1 MNIQDTQISF
11 RAGLTSRMR
20 SDIKS
25 CDIEKIS
32 RYFQEHNIKTDFRG
46 NKTIAWCSLKSFEI
60 IKKFNQMFG
69 LNLGSPN
76 GIFVED
82 FKALRCENEQA
93 LGFLNFAPTKLY
105 TQNDKIIDGKTIFF
119 NEYKDYNY
127 SQGNHIWEK
136 IDEIADNNF
145 ESRISTG
152 NFFLETILHEFS
164 HAMHEANL
172 LQKLTPFKML
182 KQLENALNP
191 KNIEKFREDKAILFK
206 DICHYAMQNPLEAVA
221 CDISKRTIAAIDKET
236 LQPKINFIEKSP
248 YDNHSFIKQML
259 NFFDKDET
267 SRHLGKYWSGNFN

>member
-1 MNIQDTQISF
+1 MNIQDTQITF

-25 CDIEKIS
+25 CDTAKIS

-60 IKKFNQMFG
+60 IKRFNQMFC
-69 LNLGSPN
+69 LNLGLPN

-82 FKALRCENEQA
+82 FKALRCKNEQA

-105 TQNDKIIDGKTIFF
+105 IENDKIIDGKTIFF

-127 SQGNHIWEK
+127 SRGNQIWES
-136 IDEIADNNF
+136 IDEIADNNY
-145 ESRISTG
+145 ESGFSTTD
-152 NFFLETILHEFS
+152 FFLETFLHEFV
-164 HAMHEANL
+164 HAVHEDNL
-172 LQKLTPFKML
+172 LQKLGPNKTL
-182 KQLENALNP
+182 KQLRKAFNS

-206 DICHYAMQNPLEAVA
+206 DICHYAMQNPLEAIA
-221 CDISKRTIAAIDKET
+221 CDISKRTISAIDKET

-248 YDNHSFIKQML
+248 YDNRSFIKQIL
-259 NFFDKDET
+259 NFLDKDEA
-267 SRHLGKYWSGNFN
+267 SRLLGKYWRGNFN